1 MLKSYK
7 FFIGF
12 LLFLLAV
19 LIYFE
24 TSAPPPVN
32 WQKTYSIKD
41 KIPYGNYIF
50 YQHLKNQSKD
60 LKLVE
65 KSPYELMKN
74 DSITGSY
81 IFINQNLV
89 LGEETTALI
98 LNWIEKGNTLL
109 ISAEKSNFFNL
120 DTLQTKQN
128 NEEYFFKNT
137 TYEFYN
143 EKLKTNSSYIFD
155 RNTTVNF
162 FEEIDTLQQTALGK
176 INIQK
181 NQEEINFLKIP
192 YGKGKLLLHTSPE
205 TFSNY
210 FLLKENNH
218 EYAEKILAY
227 LDLEKTLNYDVYHD
241 RNYNFPKYY
250 DSPLYVI
257 LGNKYLK

>member
-1 MLKSYK
+1 
-7 FFIGF
+7 
-12 LLFLLAV
+12 
-19 LIYFE
+19 
-24 TSAPPPVN
+24 
-32 WQKTYSIKD
+32 
-41 KIPYGNYIF
+41 
-50 YQHLKNQSKD
+50 
-60 LKLVE
+60 
-65 KSPYELMKN
+65 
-74 DSITGSY
+74 
-81 IFINQNLV
+81 
-89 LGEETTALI
+89 
-98 LNWIEKGNTLL
+98 
-109 ISAEKSNFFNL
+109 

-257 LGNKYLK
+257 LGNKYLKCGYYFVLIRGFLFIFFRCI